1 MPLSVNVGLSRK
13 ASKDFQSIG
22 CSISL
27 TAELDQALLARPQDL
42 QQQIEELYAQAR
54 QALDQQSAPQ
64 FPAGAVPPPA
74 ASPLRHAHGSNGHGN
89 GNGSRSDTPMT
100 LFQRRAIEGI
110 ARRLGIDPEQ
120 EARDLLGEELTSLVF
135 ASGFKTDRSLP
146 CHRTR
151 AREAGVGMDDDN
163 RAVEGWMGPP
173 LKAPDPPAPHAP
185 HLMPRSSR

>member
-54 QALDQQSAPQ
+54 QALDQQARRNSPPAQ
-64 FPAGAVPPPA
+64 SPAGRV
-74 ASPLRHAHGSNGHGN
+74 PLRHAHGSNGHGN

-120 EARDLLGEELTSLVF
+120 EARDLLGEELTSL
-135 ASGFKTDRSLP
+135 SLP
-146 CHRTR
+146 QASKLIDHFH
-151 AREAGVGMDDDN
+151 AIAPGAGGRRGDG
-163 RAVEGWMGPP
+163 R
-173 LKAPDPPAPHAP
+173 
-185 HLMPRSSR
+185 